1 MKQTSSF
8 HIYNLKKLRPYLTKQ
23 TAIILSNSLIMSRF
37 LYCNSLLAGENKT
50 VTNNIDR
57 LVNRT
62 TRIIFN
68 LKNTDYTT
76 SITNLR
82 KSLNWLPTID
92 NINIKLLTILY
103 KTTKTTQPHNLHTLL
118 HKQTNNR
125 QLRQTY
131 RIDIPNTR
139 LRKYC
144 NKRFSWRGVTLWNK
158 LPQSIRKED
167 MSITTFKYKP
177 KGLFKRSPLKYHL
190 SNPL

>member
-1 MKQTSSF
+1 
-8 HIYNLKKLRPYLTKQ
+8 
-23 TAIILSNSLIMSRF
+23 MSRF

-68 LKNTDYTT
+68 LKNTDYNT

-103 KTTKTTQPHNLHTLL
+103 KTTKTTQPTNLYTLL
-118 HKQTNNR
+118 HKQTTNR

-131 RIDIPNTR
+131 ILDIPTTR
-139 LRKYC
+139 L
-144 NKRFSWRGVTLWNK
+144 
-158 LPQSIRKED
+158 
-167 MSITTFKYKP
+167 
-177 KGLFKRSPLKYHL
+177 
-190 SNPL
+190 

>member
-8 HIYNLKKLRPYLTKQ
+8 HIYNLKKIRPYLTKQ
-23 TAIILSNSLIMSRF
+23 TAIILSNSLIMSRL

-50 VTNNIDR
+50 VINNIDR

-76 SITNLR
+76 SI

-118 HKQTNNR
+118 HKQTTNR

-131 RIDIPNTR
+131 RLDIPTTR
-139 LRKYC
+139 LRNYSLTIV
-144 NKRFSWRGVTLWNK
+144 FK
-158 LPQSIRKED
+158 LYRIW
-167 MSITTFKYKP
+167 
-177 KGLFKRSPLKYHL
+177 
-190 SNPL
+190 

>member
-23 TAIILSNSLIMSRF
+23 TEIMLSNSLIMSRF
-37 LYCNSLLAGENKT
+37 IYCNSLLAGENKT

-103 KTTKTTQPHNLHTLL
+103 KTTKTTQPHNVHTLL
-118 HKQTNNR
+118 HKQTTNR
-125 QLRQTY
+125 QLR
-131 RIDIPNTR
+131 
-139 LRKYC
+139 
-144 NKRFSWRGVTLWNK
+144 
-158 LPQSIRKED
+158 
-167 MSITTFKYKP
+167 
-177 KGLFKRSPLKYHL
+177 
-190 SNPL
+190 

>member
-1 MKQTSSF
+1 
-8 HIYNLKKLRPYLTKQ
+8 
-23 TAIILSNSLIMSRF
+23 MSRF

-50 VTNNIDR
+50 VINNIDR
-57 LVNRT
+57 LVNKT

-103 KTTKTTQPHNLHTLL
+103 KTTKTTQPHNLQALL
-118 HKQTNNR
+118 HKQTTNR

-131 RIDIPNTR
+131 RLVIPTT
-139 LRKYC
+139 K
-144 NKRFSWRGVTLWNK
+144 
-158 LPQSIRKED
+158 IR
-167 MSITTFKYKP
+167 
-177 KGLFKRSPLKYHL
+177 
-190 SNPL
+190 

>member
-1 MKQTSSF
+1 MFLISGPGLLYVFKKWSEFT
-8 HIYNLKKLRPYLTKQ
+8 LKVVRVYLK
-23 TAIILSNSLIMSRF
+23 SGPSLPGP
-37 LYCNSLLAGENKT
+37 SLL
-50 VTNNIDR
+50 VF
-57 LVNRT
+57 NRT

-68 LKNTDYTT
+68 LKNTDYTN

-118 HKQTNNR
+118 HKQTTNR

-131 RIDIPNTR
+131 RLDIPTTR
-139 LRKYC
+139 LRKYS
-144 NKRFSWRGVTLWNK
+144 NKRFSWRGATLWNK

-167 MSITTFKYKP
+167 ISITTFKYKL
-177 KGLFKRSPLKYHL
+177 KELFKRSPLKYHI

>member
-1 MKQTSSF
+1 
-8 HIYNLKKLRPYLTKQ
+8 
-23 TAIILSNSLIMSRF
+23 MSRF
-37 LYCNSLLAGENKT
+37 LYCNSLLTGENKT

-82 KSLNWLPTID
+82 KSLNCLPTID

-103 KTTKTTQPHNLHTLL
+103 KTTKTTQPHNLL
-118 HKQTNNR
+118 HKQTTNR
-125 QLRQTY
+125 QLRQIY
-131 RIDIPNTR
+131 RLDIPTTR
-139 LRKYC
+139 SRKYG
-144 NKRFSWRGVTLWNK
+144 NKRFSWRGATLWNK

-167 MSITTFKYKP
+167 MSITTFKYKL
-177 KGLFKRSPLKYHL
+177 KELFKRFPLKYHL
-190 SNPL
+190 SNTL

>member
-1 MKQTSSF
+1 
-8 HIYNLKKLRPYLTKQ
+8 
-23 TAIILSNSLIMSRF
+23 MSRF
-37 LYCNSLLAGENKT
+37 LYSNSLLAGENKT

-57 LVNRT
+57 LVNR

-118 HKQTNNR
+118 HKQTTNR

-131 RIDIPNTR
+131 ILDLPTTR
-139 LRKYC
+139 LRKYG
-144 NKRFSWRGVTLWNK
+144 NKRFSWRGATLWNK

-167 MSITTFKYKP
+167 MAITTFKYKL
-177 KGLFKRSPLKYHL
+177 KELFKRSPLKYYL

>member
-8 HIYNLKKLRPYLTKQ
+8 HIYNLKKLRPYLIKQ

-62 TRIIFN
+62 TIIICN

-92 NINIKLLTILY
+92 NINIKLLTIL
-103 KTTKTTQPHNLHTLL
+103 
-118 HKQTNNR
+118 
-125 QLRQTY
+125 
-131 RIDIPNTR
+131 
-139 LRKYC
+139 
-144 NKRFSWRGVTLWNK
+144 
-158 LPQSIRKED
+158 
-167 MSITTFKYKP
+167 
-177 KGLFKRSPLKYHL
+177 
-190 SNPL
+190 